1 MMAGQVEERKIED
14 LAEVYGMLKRDA
26 KDMLRD
32 LLEGVSLWRHT
43 ARVLFGVAVLAFA
56 LVPLFAYGASY
67 SSPGYLAAGLGLIG
81 LFMLGLGLVSAI
93 SGVRYRSKYI
103 RLRQKYTEL
112 YDAAKKLG

>member
-1 MMAGQVEERKIED
+1 MAEPPGEGKIED

-26 KDMLRD
+26 KDMLQD

-43 ARVLFGVAVLAFA
+43 ARVLFGVAVLALG

-67 SSPGYLAAGLGLIG
+67 ASPELLAAGLELIG
-81 LFMLGLGLVSAI
+81 LFLFGLGLAAGI
-93 SGVRYRSKYI
+93 SGVRYRNKYN